1 MAAIQQVEN
10 GNILNNKPSNDAA
23 GPAGGELGYDQ
34 FLKLLCAEMQ
44 YQDPL
49 EPTSNTEY
57 VAQLATFS
65 QMEAMLNM
73 QNTIASSN
81 ANALVG
87 KYVEIHS
94 TSETT
99 GETFVTEGFVDLV
112 QYMDGKQFLSVN
124 GKLYPV
130 SDVYKV
136 ADQVYIE
143 AITLAQSFMDAVAKL
158 PDADKLTLK
167 DREEVEKLIK
177 VYTEMSAYQKA
188 YVSQEVHDRFGKI
201 AGTMKGMAFHD
212 DLSKL
217 PEVDK
222 LTLNDKK
229 AIEKIEELRK
239 TYDSL
244 SSFEKGFINEKDYK
258 KLQEYEKK
266 VEELGGG
273 NAGGSEGSGN
283 TDSGAD
289 GDGGKTV

>member
-143 AITLAQSFMDAVAKL
+143 AITLAQSFTDAVAKL

-201 AGTMKGMAFHD
+201 AGTMKGMAFRD

-244 SSFEKGFINEKDYK
+244 SSFEKGFIDEKDYK

-283 TDSGAD
+283 TDSGTD

>member
-1 MAAIQQVEN
+1 
-10 GNILNNKPSNDAA
+10 
-23 GPAGGELGYDQ
+23 
-34 FLKLLCAEMQ
+34 
-44 YQDPL
+44 
-49 EPTSNTEY
+49 
-57 VAQLATFS
+57 
-65 QMEAMLNM
+65 
-73 QNTIASSN
+73 
-81 ANALVG
+81 
-87 KYVEIHS
+87 
-94 TSETT
+94 
-99 GETFVTEGFVDLV
+99 
-112 QYMDGKQFLSVN
+112 
-124 GKLYPV
+124 
-130 SDVYKV
+130 
-136 ADQVYIE
+136 
-143 AITLAQSFMDAVAKL
+143 
-158 PDADKLTLK
+158 
-167 DREEVEKLIK
+167 
-177 VYTEMSAYQKA
+177 MSAYQKA

-244 SSFEKGFINEKDYK
+244 SSFEKGFIDEKDYK

-283 TDSGAD
+283 TDSGTD

>member
-1 MAAIQQVEN
+1 MC
-10 GNILNNKPSNDAA
+10 GDAVS
-23 GPAGGELGYDQ
+23 GS
-34 FLKLLCAEMQ
+34 
-44 YQDPL
+44 L

-167 DREEVEKLIK
+167 E
-177 VYTEMSAYQKA
+177 
-188 YVSQEVHDRFGKI
+188 
-201 AGTMKGMAFHD
+201 
-212 DLSKL
+212 
-217 PEVDK
+217 
-222 LTLNDKK
+222 
-229 AIEKIEELRK
+229 
-239 TYDSL
+239 
-244 SSFEKGFINEKDYK
+244 
-258 KLQEYEKK
+258 
-266 VEELGGG
+266 
-273 NAGGSEGSGN
+273 GGS
-283 TDSGAD
+283 
-289 GDGGKTV
+289 